1 MKFTIDEENKKFQEF
16 FGMTRY
22 EFGRKIAEEVDRQ
35 IEMRLLTMH
44 AKIREQERAIKQ
56 LQLMVDQTYIKK
68 MEQTLSKQRDT
79 SNDKSAKC
87 TDSADDG

>member
-1 MKFTIDEENKKFQEF
+1 MKFTMDEENKKFQEF

-44 AKIREQERAIKQ
+44 A
-56 LQLMVDQTYIKK
+56 
-68 MEQTLSKQRDT
+68 
-79 SNDKSAKC
+79 
-87 TDSADDG
+87 